1 MKITFL
7 DAATG
12 ETSLSPI
19 AACGELTAWP
29 TSSPEE
35 AKERVKDCE
44 VLIVNKVKV
53 TEDLLGVAPEVKLVC
68 EAGTGIN
75 NIDVKACEKRGII
88 VRNVAGYST
97 EPVVQQTF
105 MHILSLLGNGP
116 YFDDA
121 VKSGG
126 YSSSGMF
133 TNVIKPFVEVYGKQ
147 IGIIGMGA
155 IGSRVAEV
163 AEAFG
168 MKVVYYSTSGTGHC
182 TKYPSIPLEELM
194 RTSDVISIHAPYNDR
209 TAGLIGGIIEEAAL
223 AKVIDDDAIG
233 GAALD
238 VFVNEPIPF
247 DNPILHTRHP
257 EKFHFTPHIG
267 WASVEARDRLVA
279 AIADNIKKG
288 W

>member
-1 MKITFL
+1 M
-7 DAATG
+7 
-12 ETSLSPI
+12 
-19 AACGELTAWP
+19 
-29 TSSPEE
+29 
-35 AKERVKDCE
+35 
-44 VLIVNKVKV
+44 
-53 TEDLLGVAPEVKLVC
+53 KLVC

-133 TNVIKPFVEVYGKQ
+133 TNVIKPFIEVYGKQ
-147 IGIIGMGA
+147 IGIIGMGT

-182 TKYPSIPLEELM
+182 TKYPCIPLDELM
-194 RTSDVISIHAPYNDR
+194 HTSDVISIHAPYNER
-209 TAGLIGGIIEEAAL
+209 TAGLIGEKELRMMKPTAIIVNMGRGGIIEEAAL
-223 AKVIDDDAIG
+223 AKVIDENVIG